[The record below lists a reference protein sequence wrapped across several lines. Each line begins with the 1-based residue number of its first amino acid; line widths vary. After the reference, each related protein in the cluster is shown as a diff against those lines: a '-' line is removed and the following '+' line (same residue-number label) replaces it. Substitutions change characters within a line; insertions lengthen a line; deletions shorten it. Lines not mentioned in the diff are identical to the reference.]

1 MLKFRVTY
9 MKKVANLIY
18 PFQITI
24 LDEKIAQNSSE
35 IRALPLNTFRVY
47 DKRMWGGE
55 KMHHKFV
62 TFPFTAIVG
71 QDLMKKALLLNAID
85 PTIGG
90 VLIKGDK
97 GTGKSTA
104 VRALADLLPEIRV
117 VKDCPFNCHP
127 EDLRLMC
134 QSCRE
139 RYKREGKLPWIKKK
153 MTVVD
158 MPLSATEDMVVGTI
172 DIKKALKE
180 GIKALE
186 PGILARA
193 NRNILYIDEVNL
205 LDDHLVNILLDAAAM
220 GVNIVEREGVSVYH
234 PSRFILVGTM
244 NPEEG
249 ELRPQILD
257 RFGLCVEVNALTSK
271 EDRLKVIE
279 YRREFDSDP
288 WKFKE
293 RFKEEQEKLRERIIN
308 AQKILPEISI
318 SKDILEK
325 IVEITTSLGIK
336 THRADIVMEKTARAI
351 AALDG
356 RLHVTEE
363 DIKEAA
369 ILALPHRIR
378 QQPFEKGMTITKETI
393 ESILQSKPKEEV
405 FDFDKDAK
413 MKKNIL
419 QLGDKSSSRGRDF
432 PKMEGNR
439 GLYIKA
445 RESKNPRS
453 IAVDATLRKAIRETG
468 RLEVR
473 PEHLMEKVRVSRG
486 KSLYIIL
493 LDSSSSMRMEKKIRF
508 TKTLSWLLLKQSYE
522 KKNKVALMAFRGKE
536 AQVLVP
542 PTRDVI
548 KMEEALEN
556 LPTGGKTPLT
566 PALYKAFQTAKKEVK
581 AKPTVILISD
591 GRANVFIKNNLEED
605 LAFLRKFADGI
616 RLVVVNAENRNR
628 SIGVLEHL
636 AGAFNAPHF
645 YLEDVL

>member
-1 MLKFRVTY
+1 
-9 MKKVANLIY
+9 
-18 PFQITI
+18 
-24 LDEKIAQNSSE
+24 
-35 IRALPLNTFRVY
+35 
-47 DKRMWGGE
+47 
-55 KMHHKFV
+55 MHHKFV
-62 TFPFTAIVG
+62 IFPFTAIVG
-71 QDLMKKALLLNAID
+71 QYLMKKALLVNAID

-104 VRALADLLPEIRV
+104 VRALADLLPKIRV
-117 VKDCPFNCHP
+117 VEGCPFNCHP
-127 EDLRLMC
+127 ENLRLMC
-134 QSCRE
+134 KSCQE
-139 RYKREGKLPWIKKK
+139 RYKKEGKLPWIEKK
-153 MTVVD
+153 MTIVD

-220 GVNIVEREGVSVYH
+220 GVNIVEREGISVYH
-234 PSRFILVGTM
+234 PSRFVLVGTM

-279 YRREFDSDP
+279 CRREFDSDP
-288 WKFKE
+288 WKFEEK
-293 RFKEEQEKLRERIIN
+293 FKEEKERLRGKIIN
-308 AQKILPEISI
+308 AQKILPEVSI
-318 SKDILEK
+318 SRDMLEK
-325 IVEITTSLGIK
+325 IVEITTSLGIR

-356 RLHVTEE
+356 RMHVTEE

-378 QQPFEKGMTITKETI
+378 QQPFEKGMTITRETI
-393 ESILQSKPKEEV
+393 ETILQSKPKEEV

-413 MKKNIL
+413 MKKDIL
-419 QLGDKSSSRGRDF
+419 KLDSMSSSQGRDF
-432 PKMEGNR
+432 PKIEGDR

-468 RLEVR
+468 ELEVLS
-473 PEHLMEKVRVSRG
+473 EHLMEKIRVG
-486 KSLYIIL
+486 KGKALYIIL

-508 TKTLSWLLLKQSYE
+508 TKTLAWLLLKQSYE
-522 KKNKVALMAFRGKE
+522 KKNKVALLTFRGDD

-542 PTRDVI
+542 PTRDVLKI
-548 KMEEALEN
+548 EEALEN
-556 LPTGGKTPLT
+556 LPIGGKTPLT
-566 PALYKAFQTAKKEVK
+566 PALYKAFQMAKKEVK

-591 GRANVFIKNNLEED
+591 GKGNIFIKNKLEED
-605 LAFLRKFADGI
+605 FAFLQAFANGI
-616 RLVVVNAENRNR
+616 NLVVVNAESRNR
-628 SIGVLEHL
+628 SIGVLEQL
-636 AGAFNAPHF
+636 AKMFNAPHL
-645 YLEDVL
+645 YLEDLI

>member
-1 MLKFRVTY
+1 
-9 MKKVANLIY
+9 
-18 PFQITI
+18 
-24 LDEKIAQNSSE
+24 
-35 IRALPLNTFRVY
+35 
-47 DKRMWGGE
+47 
-55 KMHHKFV
+55 MHHKFV
-62 TFPFTAIVG
+62 VFPFTTIVR
-71 QDLMKKALLLNAID
+71 QDLMKKALLVNAID

-104 VRALADLLPEIRV
+104 VRALADLLPKIKV

-127 EDLRLMC
+127 ENLRLMC
-134 QSCRE
+134 KSCQE
-139 RYKREGKLPWIKKK
+139 RYKREGKLPWIEKK
-153 MTVVD
+153 MTIVD

-220 GVNIVEREGVSVYH
+220 GVNIVEREGISVYH
-234 PSRFILVGTM
+234 PSRFILIGTM

-288 WKFKE
+288 WKFEEK
-293 RFKEEQEKLRERIIN
+293 FKEKQERLREKITN
-308 AQKILPEISI
+308 AQITLSKVSI
-318 SKDILEK
+318 SKDMLEK

-351 AALDG
+351 AALGG
-356 RLHVTEE
+356 RMHVTEK

-369 ILALPHRIR
+369 ILSLPHRIR

-393 ESILQSKPKEEV
+393 ETILQSKPKEEV
-405 FDFDKDAK
+405 FDFDKNAK
-413 MKKNIL
+413 MKKDIL
-419 QLGDKSSSRGRDF
+419 KLDAISSSQGRDF
-432 PKMEGNR
+432 SKIEGDR

-468 RLEVR
+468 KLEVL
-473 PEHLMEKVRVSRG
+473 PEHLMEKIRVGSG
-486 KSLYIIL
+486 KALYIIL

-508 TKTLSWLLLKQSYE
+508 TKTLAWLLLKQSYE
-522 KKNKVALMAFRGKE
+522 KKNKVSLMAFRGND
-536 AQVLVP
+536 AQLLVS
-542 PTRDVI
+542 PTRDVLRI
-548 KMEEALEN
+548 EEALEN

-566 PALYKAFQTAKKEVK
+566 PALYKAFQMAKKEVK

-591 GRANVFIKNNLEED
+591 GKGNVFIKNNLEED
-605 LAFLRKFADGI
+605 FAFLQTFANDI
-616 RLVVVNAENRNR
+616 NLVVVNAESRNR
-628 SIGVLEHL
+628 SIGVLEQL
-636 AGAFNAPHF
+636 STMFNAPHF
-645 YLEDVL
+645 YLEEVI